1 MIDGALGVTVSC
13 GGVSVRPGD
22 LIAGDANGVVV
33 LPYEEEELAKIL
45 DRAEKKKAAQ
55 EEKERKL
62 LSAEI

>member
-1 MIDGALGVTVSC
+1 
-13 GGVSVRPGD
+13 VRPGD